1 MVETADELAAFMD
14 PDTFGVFASCDAD
27 RFTGLAD
34 CYHDQQ
40 RPGAT
45 SNSSV
50 GSFMAGVADVSI
62 VTHQFTTTWPL
73 AASVGVEKTLTIESG
88 PHAGAYRIKDMQRDG
103 EIVRLMLNKR

>member
-1 MVETADELAAFMD
+1 MVETADELAAFMS
-14 PDTFGVFASCDAD
+14 PDTFGVFASCEGA

-34 CYHDQQ
+34 CYHDHQ

-45 SNSSV
+45 SNSTMGAFMV
-50 GSFMAGVADVSI
+50 GAADVSI

-88 PHAGAYRIKDMQRDG
+88 SLAGDYRIKDIQRDG
-103 EIVRLMLNKR
+103 DIVRLMLNKR